1 MKLIL
6 QQEVKKL
13 GNKGD
18 IIEVSEG
25 YARNFLLPKQLAVV
39 ATATNVNSAVQ
50 KKAAAERKSQ
60 QLLDEAKVMAAQLT
74 KVIVSIE
81 AKMGNGGKLFGS
93 VTAQDV
99 ADALK
104 QQYDIDIDKRKV
116 EIKETVKSL
125 GSYPVTI
132 KIHPEVSSQ
141 IEMKV
146 TAKA

>member
-6 QQEVKKL
+6 QQEGHNL

-50 KKAAAERKSQ
+50 KKAAAERKAQ

-74 KVIVSIE
+74 KVSVVIS
-81 AKMGNGGKLFGS
+81 AKLGNGGKLFGS

-104 QQYDIDIDKRKV
+104 QQYNIDIDKRKV
-116 EIKETVKSL
+116 EIKDTVKSL
-125 GSYPVTI
+125 GTYPVTI
-132 KIHPEVSSQ
+132 KIHSEVNSQ

-146 TAKA
+146 IAKA

>member
-18 IIEVSEG
+18 IIDVSEG

-39 ATATNVNSAVQ
+39 ATSTNVNSAVQ
-50 KKAAAERKSQ
+50 KKAAEERKAR

-74 KVIVSIE
+74 KVSVVVE
-81 AKMGNGGKLFGS
+81 AKLGNGGKLFGS

-104 QQYDIDIDKRKV
+104 KQYNIDLDKRKI
-116 EIKETVKSL
+116 EMKETVKSL
-125 GSYPVTI
+125 GAFPVSV

-146 TAKA
+146 VAKA

>member
-39 ATATNVNSAVQ
+39 ATATNINSAVQ
-50 KKAAAERKSQ
+50 KKAATERKAQ
-60 QLLDEAKVMAAQLT
+60 QALDEAKVMAAQLT
-74 KVIVSIE
+74 KVSVIIE

-104 QQYDIDIDKRKV
+104 QQYNIDIDKRKV

-125 GSYPVTI
+125 GNYPVTI
-132 KIHPEVSSQ
+132 KIHSEVTAK

-146 TAKA
+146 IAKA

>member
-60 QLLDEAKVMAAQLT
+60 QLLDEANVMAAQLT
-74 KVIVSIE
+74 KVTVSIE

-104 QQYDIDIDKRKV
+104 EQYDIDIDKRKV

>member
-39 ATATNVNSAVQ
+39 ATATNINSAVQ
-50 KKAAAERKSQ
+50 KKAAAERKAQ
-60 QLLDEAKVMAAQLT
+60 QAFDEAKVMAAQLT
-74 KVIVSIE
+74 KVSVIIE

-104 QQYDIDIDKRKV
+104 QQYNIDIDKRKV
-116 EIKETVKSL
+116 EIKGTVKSL
-125 GSYPVTI
+125 GSYPITI
-132 KIHPEVSSQ
+132 KIHSEVSAQ

>member
-18 IIEVSEG
+18 IIDVSEG
-25 YARNFLLPKQLAVV
+25 YARNFLLPKKLAVV
-39 ATATNVNSAVQ
+39 ATSTNVNSAVQ
-50 KKAAAERKSQ
+50 KKAAEERKSQ

-74 KVIVSIE
+74 KVSVTVE
-81 AKMGNGGKLFGS
+81 AKLGNGGKLFGS
-93 VTAQDV
+93 ITAQDV

-104 QQYDIDIDKRKV
+104 KQYNIELDKRKI
-116 EIKETVKSL
+116 EMKDPVKSL
-125 GSYPVTI
+125 GVYQVTV
-132 KIHPEVSSQ
+132 KIHAEVTSQ

-146 TAKA
+146 VAKA